1 MNFKDSHQYRCKA
14 TGKNGKSHD
23 LTLFAPRA
31 LSACEVIDAVTKHT
45 PKGALASLEVMETL
59 LPEPTPAEL
68 KADALAFEDFI
79 QGFSVQLFTRA

>member
-1 MNFKDSHQYRCKA
+1 MNFKDSHKYRCKA

-59 LPEPTPAEL
+59 LPDPTRAEIR
-68 KADALAFEDFI
+68 ADQISFEQFLE
-79 QGFSVQLFTRA
+79 GFTVQLFTRA